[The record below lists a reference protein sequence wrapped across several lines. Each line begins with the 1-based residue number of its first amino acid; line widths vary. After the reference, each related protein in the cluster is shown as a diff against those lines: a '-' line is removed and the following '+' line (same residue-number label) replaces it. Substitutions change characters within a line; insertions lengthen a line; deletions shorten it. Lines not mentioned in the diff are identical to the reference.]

1 MLFSSSTFLFVFLPI
16 VCLGYFLIGNQFR
29 NHWLLLASLLFYGWG
44 EPRYVSVMLLV
55 ISVNYI
61 AGIGIYR
68 YVRLAKWILS
78 ADIVIN
84 LSILIFFKYTNF
96 LIENWNA
103 VTNVVI
109 SPLHV
114 VMPIGISFF
123 IFQALSYA
131 IDVYR
136 GQVNCQK
143 SFPKLALYV
152 SLFPQLVAGP
162 IVRYH
167 DIENSLD
174 KRTTKTKDIIYGVQ
188 RFIIGLS
195 KKVLI
200 ANTMGSVADTV
211 YATGTAHLTWEMAW
225 IGAVAYS
232 LQIFFDFSGYS
243 DMAIGLGRIFGFRFS
258 ENFNY
263 PYIAQNMTD
272 FWRRWHISLSS
283 WFKEYLYIPLGGSK
297 NGMSR
302 TVRNLWIVFLATGI
316 WHGASWNFVVWGLWN
331 GFFVILEK
339 RWGGFQH
346 HSVIGHVYVILVFV
360 LGWVW
365 FRADNLQMAIE
376 YMAVMLGIRQGTPLY
391 GLEYYIN
398 AKHLLVGIA
407 AILFCVPWNWETL
420 KNHRIFSW
428 FYDTCLLCFLILSI
442 IWIAASTYNPFIY
455 FRF

>member
-1 MLFSSSTFLFVFLPI
+1 MLFSSSAFLFVFLPM
-16 VCLGYFLIGNQFR
+16 VCLGYFLLGNRFR
-29 NHWLLLASLLFYGWG
+29 NHWLLLTSLLFYGWG

-55 ISVNYI
+55 IAFNYV
-61 AGIGIYR
+61 AGIGMCR
-68 YVRLAKWILS
+68 YARLAKWILG
-78 ADIVIN
+78 ADIIVN
-84 LSILIFFKYTNF
+84 LSILVFFKYTNF

-103 VTNVVI
+103 M
-109 SPLHV
+109 SHSSLLPLHV

-143 SFPKLALYV
+143 SISKLALYV
-152 SLFPQLVAGP
+152 ALFPQLVAGP

-167 DIENSLD
+167 DIEKSLD
-174 KRTTKTKDIIYGVQ
+174 ERDTKIEDIIYGVQ

-200 ANTMGSVADTV
+200 ANTMGSVADSV
-211 YATGTAHLTWEMAW
+211 YGTGTAHLTWEVAW
-225 IGAVAYS
+225 IGAAAYS

-243 DMAIGLGRIFGFRFS
+243 DMAIGLGRIFGFHFR

-263 PYIAQNMTD
+263 PYTAKNMTD

-283 WFKEYLYIPLGGSK
+283 WFKEYLYIPLGGSRE
-297 NGMSR
+297 GMSR
-302 TVRNLWIVFLATGI
+302 TVRNLGIVFLATGI

-331 GFFVILEK
+331 GLFVILEK
-339 RWGGFQH
+339 RWETLRC
-346 HSVIGHVYVILVFV
+346 HSIIGHVYVILVFV

-365 FRADNLQMAIE
+365 FRADNLQMAVE
-376 YMAVMLGIRQGTPLY
+376 YMAVMFGIRQGVPLY
-391 GLEYYIN
+391 GLEYYVS
-398 AKHLLVGIA
+398 AKHCLVGAA
-407 AILFCVPWNWETL
+407 AILFCAPWNWETV

-428 FYDTCLLCFLILSI
+428 CYDACLLCFLALSV